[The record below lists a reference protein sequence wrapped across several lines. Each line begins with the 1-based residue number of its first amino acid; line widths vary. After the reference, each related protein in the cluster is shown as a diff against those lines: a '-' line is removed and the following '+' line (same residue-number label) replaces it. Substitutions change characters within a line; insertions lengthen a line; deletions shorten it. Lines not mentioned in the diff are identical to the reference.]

1 MTDLDTL
8 NRLTEAYDSQV
19 NAIRRQITAFG
30 QAYWD
35 SLPHYRAS
43 AVEDMI
49 EAITPRVTAGQLRI
63 ADLTRAYLAQC
74 ARELGWKVTLPPID
88 QDEIIDARGVDPRTV
103 YRRPAVDVYTAL
115 AAGKPLPQAAGEGR
129 LRLTQLI
136 GGDMQLAK
144 VHASR
149 QSMRSYP
156 EEGQYYRRVLT
167 GRENCALCVVASTQR
182 YHRGDLMPIHPGCD
196 CGVQPLPP
204 GLAVNQVIDGD
215 LLEQVHQIAADR
227 LGVSDRDG
235 RTPDYR
241 KLLTVSEHGEYGPT
255 LSWAQTKA
263 KPTPNAKAGESEPPK
278 PPKTPKK
285 ATAQPP
291 DDSDRLKRLMS
302 VPAEKWHKTLQ
313 YEGGDVTGI
322 PGEFLHPERGT
333 GRVFIPAVSVREAPS
348 EHEVLTALR
357 LAETG
362 TNVFFRIDSNDTGA
376 KNPDAEMDEQIWEFK
391 APRGATANTI
401 SDQFK
406 RAGKQAQRL
415 VLDLRRSG
423 MDDAQ
428 GLAQAGRRFA
438 GKSKIV
444 DLIVITKDAR
454 IHRFSKL

>member
-1 MTDLDTL
+1 MPDLDSL
-8 NRLTEAYDSQV
+8 NRLTEAYGSQV
-19 NAIRRQITAFG
+19 HAIRQQITAFG

-49 EAITPRVTAGQLRI
+49 KAITPRVTAGQLRI

-74 ARELGWKVTLPPID
+74 ARELGWKVVLPPID
-88 QDEIIDARGVDPRTV
+88 QDEIRGARGVDPRVV

-115 AAGKPLPQAAGEGR
+115 AAGKPLPQAAAEGR

-149 QSMRSYP
+149 QSMRGYP
-156 EEGQYYRRVLT
+156 EEGQFYRRVLT

-182 YHRGDLMPIHPGCD
+182 YFRGDLLPIHPGCD
-196 CGVQPLPP
+196 CDVQPLPP
-204 GLAVNQVIDGD
+204 GLTVNQVIDED
-215 LLEQVHQIAADR
+215 LLEQVHQITADR
-227 LGVSDRDG
+227 LGVSDRGG

-255 LSWAQTKA
+255 LSWAQPKA
-263 KPTPNAKAGESEPPK
+263 KPKTKAGEAEPPK
-278 PPKTPKK
+278 PPKPPKK
-285 ATAQPP
+285 TTAQPP

-322 PGEFLHPERGT
+322 PGEFLYPGHGD
-333 GRVFIPAVSVREAPS
+333 GRVFIPAASVRDAPS

-357 LAETG
+357 LAEEG
-362 TNVFFRIDSNDTGA
+362 VDVLFRIDSREEGV
-376 KNPDAEMDEQIWEFK
+376 KNPDVEMNQQVWEFK
-391 APRGATANTI
+391 APTGQGKNTVD
-401 SDQFK
+401 SQMK
-406 RAGKQAQRL
+406 RAGKQAERL
-415 VLDLRRSG
+415 VLDLRRSELDDKESIGDVRQG
-423 MDDAQ
+423 MQ
-428 GLAQAGRRFA
+428 GRHLTQ
-438 GKSKIV
+438 V
-444 DLIVITKDAR
+444 IVIDHAGN
-454 IHRFSKL
+454 IVHIP

>member
-1 MTDLDTL
+1 MPDLDSL

-19 NAIRRQITAFG
+19 HAIRQQITAFG

-43 AVEDMI
+43 AGEDMI
-49 EAITPRVTAGQLRI
+49 HAITPRVTAGQLRI

-74 ARELGWKVTLPPID
+74 ARELGWKVVLPSID
-88 QDEIIDARGVDPRTV
+88 QDEIRGARGIDPRVV

-115 AAGKPLPQAAGEGR
+115 AAGKPLPQAAAEGR

-149 QSMRSYP
+149 QSMRGYP
-156 EEGQYYRRVLT
+156 AEGQFYRRVLT

-182 YHRGDLMPIHPGCD
+182 YYRGDLLPIHPGCD

-204 GLAVNQVIDGD
+204 GLAVNQVIDED
-215 LLEQVHQIAADR
+215 LLEQVHQITADR
-227 LGVSDRDG
+227 LGVSDRAG

-255 LSWAQTKA
+255 LSWAQPKA
-263 KPTPNAKAGESEPPK
+263 KPKTKAGESEPPK
-278 PPKTPKK
+278 PPKPPKK
-285 ATAQPP
+285 TTAQPP

-322 PGEFLHPERGT
+322 PGEFRYPGHGD
-333 GRVFIPAVSVREAPS
+333 GRVFIPAVSVRDAPS

-357 LAETG
+357 LAEEG
-362 TNVFFRIDSNDTGA
+362 MDVLFRIDSREEGV
-376 KNPDAEMDEQIWEFK
+376 KNPDVEMNQQVWEFK
-391 APRGATANTI
+391 APTGQGKNTVD
-401 SDQFK
+401 SQMK
-406 RAGKQAQRL
+406 RAGKQTERL
-415 VLDLRRSG
+415 VLDLRRCELDDKKSIRDVRQG
-423 MDDAQ
+423 MQ
-428 GLAQAGRRFA
+428 GRHLTQ
-438 GKSKIV
+438 V
-444 DLIVITKDAR
+444 IVIDHAGN
-454 IHRFSKL
+454 IVHIP

>member
-1 MTDLDTL
+1 MPDLDSL

-19 NAIRRQITAFG
+19 HAIRQQITAFG

-74 ARELGWKVTLPPID
+74 ARELGWKVVLPPID
-88 QDEIIDARGVDPRTV
+88 QDEIRGARGVDPRVV

-115 AAGKPLPQAAGEGR
+115 AAGKPLPQAAAEGR

-149 QSMRSYP
+149 QSMRGYP
-156 EEGQYYRRVLT
+156 EEGQFYRRVLT

-182 YHRGDLMPIHPGCD
+182 YYRGDLLPIHPGCD
-196 CGVQPLPP
+196 CDVQPLPP
-204 GLAVNQVIDGD
+204 GLAVNQVIDED
-215 LLEQVHQIAADR
+215 LLEQVHQITADR
-227 LGVSDRDG
+227 LGVSDRGG
-235 RTPDYR
+235 RNPDYR

-255 LSWAQTKA
+255 LSWAQPKARA
-263 KPTPNAKAGESEPPK
+263 KPKAKAGEAEPPK
-278 PPKTPKK
+278 PPKPPKK
-285 ATAQPP
+285 STAQPP
-291 DDSDRLKRLMS
+291 DDSDRLKRLLS

-322 PGEFLHPERGT
+322 PGEFRYPERGS

-357 LAETG
+357 LAEEG
-362 TNVFFRIDSNDTGA
+362 ADVLFRIDSREEGV
-376 KNPDAEMDEQIWEFK
+376 KNPDVEMNQQVWEFK
-391 APRGATANTI
+391 APTGEGKNTVD
-401 SDQFK
+401 SQMK
-406 RAGKQAQRL
+406 RAGKQAERL
-415 VLDLRRSG
+415 VLDLRRSKLDDKESIWDVRQG
-423 MDDAQ
+423 MQ
-428 GLAQAGRRFA
+428 GRHLTQ
-438 GKSKIV
+438 V
-444 DLIVITKDAR
+444 IVIDHAGN
-454 IHRFSKL
+454 IVYIP

>member
-1 MTDLDTL
+1 MPDLDSL

-19 NAIRRQITAFG
+19 HAIRQQITAFG

-49 EAITPRVTAGQLRI
+49 KAITPRVTAGQLRI

-74 ARELGWKVTLPPID
+74 ARELGWKVVLPPID
-88 QDEIIDARGVDPRTV
+88 QDEIRGARGVDPRVV

-115 AAGKPLPQAAGEGR
+115 AAGKPLPQAAAEGR

-149 QSMRSYP
+149 QSMRGYP
-156 EEGQYYRRVLT
+156 EEGQFYRRVLT

-182 YHRGDLMPIHPGCD
+182 YFRGDLLPIHPGCD
-196 CGVQPLPP
+196 CDVQPLPP
-204 GLAVNQVIDGD
+204 GLTVNQVIDED
-215 LLEQVHQIAADR
+215 LLEQVHQITADR
-227 LGVSDRDG
+227 LGVSDRGG

-255 LSWAQTKA
+255 LSWAQPKA
-263 KPTPNAKAGESEPPK
+263 KPKTKAGEAEPPK
-278 PPKTPKK
+278 PPKPPKK
-285 ATAQPP
+285 TTAQPP

-322 PGEFLHPERGT
+322 PGEFLYPGHGD
-333 GRVFIPAVSVREAPS
+333 GRVFIPAASVRDAPS

-357 LAETG
+357 LAEEG
-362 TNVFFRIDSNDTGA
+362 VDVLFRIDSREEGV
-376 KNPDAEMDEQIWEFK
+376 KNPDVEMNQQVWEFK
-391 APRGATANTI
+391 APTGEGKNTVD
-401 SDQFK
+401 SQMK
-406 RAGKQAQRL
+406 RAGKQTERL
-415 VLDLRRSG
+415 VLDLRRCELDDKKSIRDVRQG
-423 MDDAQ
+423 MQ
-428 GLAQAGRRFA
+428 GRHLTQ
-438 GKSKIV
+438 V
-444 DLIVITKDAR
+444 IVIDHAGN
-454 IHRFSKL
+454 IVHIP

>member
-1 MTDLDTL
+1 MPDLDSL

-19 NAIRRQITAFG
+19 HAIRQQITAFG

-49 EAITPRVTAGQLRI
+49 QAITPRVTAGQLRI

-74 ARELGWKVTLPPID
+74 ARELGWKVVLPSID
-88 QDEIIDARGVDPRTV
+88 QDEIRGARGVDPRVV

-115 AAGKPLPQAAGEGR
+115 AAGKPLPQAAAEGR

-149 QSMRSYP
+149 QSMRGYP
-156 EEGQYYRRVLT
+156 AEGQFYRRVLT

-182 YHRGDLMPIHPGCD
+182 YYRGDLLPIHPGCD

-204 GLAVNQVIDGD
+204 GLAVNQVIDED
-215 LLEQVHQIAADR
+215 LLEQVHQITADR
-227 LGVSDRDG
+227 LGVSDRGG
-235 RTPDYR
+235 RNPDYR

-255 LSWAQTKA
+255 LSWAQPKA
-263 KPTPNAKAGESEPPK
+263 KPKTKAGGAEPPK
-278 PPKTPKK
+278 PPKPPKK
-285 ATAQPP
+285 TTAQPP
-291 DDSDRLKRLMS
+291 DDSDRLKRLLS

-322 PGEFLHPERGT
+322 PGEFLYPGHGD
-333 GRVFIPAVSVREAPS
+333 GRVFIPAASVRDAPS

-357 LAETG
+357 LAEEG
-362 TNVFFRIDSNDTGA
+362 VDVLFRIDSREEGV
-376 KNPDAEMDEQIWEFK
+376 KNPDVEMNQQVWEFK
-391 APRGATANTI
+391 APTGQGKNTVD
-401 SDQFK
+401 SQMK
-406 RAGKQAQRL
+406 RAGKQAERL
-415 VLDLRRSG
+415 VLDLRRSELDDKESIGDVRQG
-423 MDDAQ
+423 MQ
-428 GLAQAGRRFA
+428 GRHLTQVIVVDHAGNI
-438 GKSKIV
+438 GHIP
-444 DLIVITKDAR
+444 
-454 IHRFSKL
+454 

>member
-1 MTDLDTL
+1 MSDLDSL

-19 NAIRRQITAFG
+19 HAIRQQITAFG

-74 ARELGWKVTLPPID
+74 ARELGWKVVLPPID
-88 QDEIIDARGVDPRTV
+88 QDEIRGARGVDPRVV

-115 AAGKPLPQAAGEGR
+115 AAGKPLPQAAAEGR

-149 QSMRSYP
+149 QSMRGYP
-156 EEGQYYRRVLT
+156 EEGQFYRRVLT

-182 YHRGDLMPIHPGCD
+182 YYRGDLLPIHPGCD
-196 CGVQPLPP
+196 CDVQPLPP
-204 GLAVNQVIDGD
+204 GLAVNQVIDEG
-215 LLEQVHQIAADR
+215 LLEQVHQITVDR
-227 LGVSDRDG
+227 LGVSDRGG

-255 LSWAQTKA
+255 LSWAQPKA
-263 KPTPNAKAGESEPPK
+263 KPKPQTKAGGSEPPK
-278 PPKTPKK
+278 PPKPPKK
-285 ATAQPP
+285 TTAQPP

-302 VPAEKWHKTLQ
+302 VPAEKWHQTLQ

-322 PGEFLHPERGT
+322 PGEFLYPERGT
-333 GRVFIPAVSVREAPS
+333 GRVFIPAVSARKAPS

-357 LAETG
+357 LAESG
-362 TNVFFRIDSNDTGA
+362 TDVLFRVDSHDVGA
-376 KNPDAEMDEQIWEFK
+376 KNPDAEINQQIWEFK
-391 APRGATANTI
+391 APTGATDNTI

-423 MDDAQ
+423 MDDEL
-428 GLAQAGRRFA
+428 GLAQAGRRFT
-438 GKSKIV
+438 GKSKIT

-454 IHRFSKL
+454 IHRFSN

>member
-1 MTDLDTL
+1 MADLDTL
-8 NRLTEAYDSQV
+8 NRLAEAYDSQV
-19 NAIRRQITAFG
+19 HAIRQQITAFG

-49 EAITPRVTAGQLRI
+49 EAVTPRVAAGQLRI

-74 ARELGWKVTLPPID
+74 ARELGWNVVLPPID
-88 QDEIIDARGVDPRTV
+88 QAEIIGARGVDPRVV

-115 AAGKPLPQAAGEGR
+115 AAGKPLPQAAAEGR

-144 VHASR
+144 THASR
-149 QSMRSYP
+149 QSMRGYP
-156 EEGQYYRRVLT
+156 EEGQFYRRVLT

-182 YHRGDLMPIHPGCD
+182 YYRGDLLPIHPGCD

-204 GLAVNQVIDGD
+204 GLAVNQVIDED
-215 LLEQVHQIAADR
+215 LLEQVHQVAADR
-227 LGVSDRDG
+227 LGVSDRGG

-241 KLLTVSEHGEYGPT
+241 KLLTVREHGEYGPT
-255 LSWAQTKA
+255 LSWAQPKA
-263 KPTPNAKAGESEPPK
+263 KPKPKTGESEPPK
-278 PPKTPKK
+278 PPKPPKK
-285 ATAQPP
+285 TTAQPP

-322 PGEFLHPERGT
+322 PGEFLYPGHGD

-362 TNVFFRIDSNDTGA
+362 LDVLFRIDSRDEGA
-376 KNPDAEMDEQIWEFK
+376 KNPDAEMNQQVWEFK
-391 APRGATANTI
+391 APTGQGKNTI
-401 SDQFK
+401 DSQMR
-406 RAGKQAQRL
+406 RAGKQAERL
-415 VLDLRRSG
+415 VLDLRRSKL
-423 MDDAQ
+423 DDRESIGEIRQSMQ
-428 GLAQAGRRFA
+428 GRHLTQ
-438 GKSKIV
+438 V
-444 DLIVITKDAR
+444 IVIDHAGNIVR
-454 IHRFSKL
+454 IP

>member
-1 MTDLDTL
+1 MPDLDSL
-8 NRLTEAYDSQV
+8 NRLAEAYDSQV
-19 NAIRRQITAFG
+19 HAIRQQITAFG

-43 AVEDMI
+43 AVEGMI

-74 ARELGWKVTLPPID
+74 ARELGWKVVLPPID
-88 QDEIIDARGVDPRTV
+88 QDEIRGARGVDPRIV

-115 AAGKPLPQAAGEGR
+115 AAGKPLPQAAAEGR

-149 QSMRSYP
+149 QSMRGYP
-156 EEGQYYRRVLT
+156 AEGQFYRRVLT

-182 YHRGDLMPIHPGCD
+182 YYRDDLMPIHPGCD

-204 GLAVNQVIDGD
+204 GLAVNQVIDED
-215 LLEQVHQIAADR
+215 LLEQVHQITADR
-227 LGVSDRDG
+227 LGVSDRGG
-235 RTPDYR
+235 RNPDYR

-255 LSWAQTKA
+255 LSWAQPKA
-263 KPTPNAKAGESEPPK
+263 KPKPKAGESEPPK
-278 PPKTPKK
+278 PPKPPKK
-285 ATAQPP
+285 TTAQPP

-322 PGEFLHPERGT
+322 PGEFLYPGHGD
-333 GRVFIPAVSVREAPS
+333 GRVFIPAASVREAPS

-357 LAETG
+357 LAEEG
-362 TNVFFRIDSNDTGA
+362 VDVLFRIDSREKGV
-376 KNPDAEMDEQIWEFK
+376 KNPDVEMNQQVWELK
-391 APRGATANTI
+391 APTGQGKNTVD
-401 SDQFK
+401 SQMK
-406 RAGKQAQRL
+406 RAGKQTERL
-415 VLDLRRSG
+415 VLDLRRSELDDKKSIWDVRQG
-423 MDDAQ
+423 MQ
-428 GLAQAGRRFA
+428 GRHLTQ
-438 GKSKIV
+438 V
-444 DLIVITKDAR
+444 IVIDHAGN
-454 IHRFSKL
+454 IVHIP

>member
-1 MTDLDTL
+1 MPDLDSL

-19 NAIRRQITAFG
+19 HAIRQQITAFG

-74 ARELGWKVTLPPID
+74 ARELGWKVVLPPID
-88 QDEIIDARGVDPRTV
+88 QDEIRGARGVDPRVV

-115 AAGKPLPQAAGEGR
+115 AAGKPLPQAAAEGR

-149 QSMRSYP
+149 QSMRGYP
-156 EEGQYYRRVLT
+156 EEGQFYRRVLT

-182 YHRGDLMPIHPGCD
+182 YYRGDLLPIHPGCD

-204 GLAVNQVIDGD
+204 GLAVNQVIDED
-215 LLEQVHQIAADR
+215 LLEQVHQITADR
-227 LGVSDRDG
+227 LGVSDRGG

-255 LSWAQTKA
+255 LSWAQPKA
-263 KPTPNAKAGESEPPK
+263 KPKPKTGEAEPPK
-278 PPKTPKK
+278 PPKPPKK
-285 ATAQPP
+285 TTAQPP

-322 PGEFLHPERGT
+322 PGEFLYPGHGD
-333 GRVFIPAVSVREAPS
+333 GRVFIPAASVRDAPS

-357 LAETG
+357 LAEEG
-362 TNVFFRIDSNDTGA
+362 VDVLFRIDSREKGV
-376 KNPDAEMDEQIWEFK
+376 KNPDVEMNQQVWEFK
-391 APRGATANTI
+391 APTGQGKNTVD
-401 SDQFK
+401 SQMK
-406 RAGKQAQRL
+406 RAGKQTERL
-415 VLDLRRSG
+415 VLDLRRSELDDKKSIGDVRQG
-423 MDDAQ
+423 MQ
-428 GLAQAGRRFA
+428 GRHLTQ
-438 GKSKIV
+438 V
-444 DLIVITKDAR
+444 IVIDHAGN
-454 IHRFSKL
+454 IVHIP

>member
-1 MTDLDTL
+1 MADLDSL
-8 NRLTEAYDSQV
+8 NRLTEAYDGQV
-19 NAIRRQITAFG
+19 HAIRQQITAFG

-74 ARELGWKVTLPPID
+74 ARELGWNVVLPPID
-88 QDEIIDARGVDPRTV
+88 QDEIIGTRGVDPRIV

-115 AAGKPLPQAAGEGR
+115 AAGKPLPQAAAEGR

-144 VHASR
+144 THASR
-149 QSMRSYP
+149 QSMRGYP
-156 EEGQYYRRVLT
+156 EEGQFYRRVLT

-182 YHRGDLMPIHPGCD
+182 YYRGDLLPIHPGCD

-204 GLAVNQVIDGD
+204 GLAVNQVIDED
-215 LLEQVHQIAADR
+215 LLEQVHQITADR
-227 LGVSDRDG
+227 LGVSDRGG

-241 KLLTVSEHGEYGPT
+241 KLLTVREHGEYGPT
-255 LSWAQTKA
+255 LSWAQPKA
-263 KPTPNAKAGESEPPK
+263 KPKPKTGESEPPK
-278 PPKTPKK
+278 PPKPPKK
-285 ATAQPP
+285 TTAQPP

-302 VPAEKWHKTLQ
+302 VPADKWHKTLQ

-322 PGEFLHPERGT
+322 PGEFLYPGHGD

-362 TNVFFRIDSNDTGA
+362 LDVLFRIDSRDEGA
-376 KNPDAEMDEQIWEFK
+376 KNPDAEMNQQVWEFK
-391 APRGATANTI
+391 APTGQGKNTI
-401 SDQFK
+401 DSQMR
-406 RAGKQAQRL
+406 RAGKQAERL
-415 VLDLRRSG
+415 VLDLRRSKL
-423 MDDAQ
+423 DDRESIGEIRQSMQ
-428 GLAQAGRRFA
+428 GRHLTQ
-438 GKSKIV
+438 V
-444 DLIVITKDAR
+444 IVIDHAGNIVR
-454 IHRFSKL
+454 IP

>member
-1 MTDLDTL
+1 MPDLDSL

-19 NAIRRQITAFG
+19 HAIRQQITAFG

-49 EAITPRVTAGQLRI
+49 QAITPRVTAGQLRI

-74 ARELGWKVTLPPID
+74 ARELGWKVVLPSID
-88 QDEIIDARGVDPRTV
+88 QDEIRGARGIDPRVV

-115 AAGKPLPQAAGEGR
+115 AAGKPLPQAAAEGR

-149 QSMRSYP
+149 QSMRGYP
-156 EEGQYYRRVLT
+156 AEGQFYRRVLT

-182 YHRGDLMPIHPGCD
+182 YYRDDLMPIHPGCD

-204 GLAVNQVIDGD
+204 GLAVNQVIDED
-215 LLEQVHQIAADR
+215 LLEQVHQITADR
-227 LGVSDRDG
+227 LGVSDRGG

-255 LSWAQTKA
+255 LSWAQPKA
-263 KPTPNAKAGESEPPK
+263 KPKPKAGESEPPK
-278 PPKTPKK
+278 PPKPPKK
-285 ATAQPP
+285 TTAQPP
-291 DDSDRLKRLMS
+291 DDSDRLKRLLS

-322 PGEFLHPERGT
+322 PGEFRYPGHGD
-333 GRVFIPAVSVREAPS
+333 GRVFIPAASVRDAPS

-357 LAETG
+357 LAEEG
-362 TNVFFRIDSNDTGA
+362 VDVRFRIDSREKGV
-376 KNPDAEMDEQIWEFK
+376 KNPDVEMNQQVWEFK
-391 APRGATANTI
+391 APTGEGKNTVD
-401 SDQFK
+401 SQMK
-406 RAGKQAQRL
+406 RAGKQAERL
-415 VLDLRRSG
+415 VLDLRRSELDDKKSIGDVRQG
-423 MDDAQ
+423 MQ
-428 GLAQAGRRFA
+428 GRHLTQ
-438 GKSKIV
+438 V
-444 DLIVITKDAR
+444 IVIDHAGN
-454 IHRFSKL
+454 IVHIP

>member
-1 MTDLDTL
+1 MTDLDSL

-19 NAIRRQITAFG
+19 HAIRQQITAFG
-30 QAYWD
+30 RAYWD

-74 ARELGWKVTLPPID
+74 ARELGWKVVLPPIE
-88 QDEIIDARGVDPRTV
+88 QDEIRGARGVDPRVV

-115 AAGKPLPQAAGEGR
+115 AAGKPLPQAAAEGR

-149 QSMRSYP
+149 QSMRGYP
-156 EEGQYYRRVLT
+156 EEGQFYRRVLT

-182 YHRGDLMPIHPGCD
+182 YYRDDLMPIHPGCD

-204 GLAVNQVIDGD
+204 GLAVNQVIDEG
-215 LLEQVHQIAADR
+215 LLEQVHQITADR
-227 LGVSDRDG
+227 LGVSDRGG

-255 LSWAQTKA
+255 LSWAQSKAKQKPQTKA
-263 KPTPNAKAGESEPPK
+263 GGAEPPK
-278 PPKTPKK
+278 PPKPPKK
-285 ATAQPP
+285 TTAQPP
-291 DDSDRLKRLMS
+291 DDSDRLKRLLS

-313 YEGGDVTGI
+313 YEDGDVTGI
-322 PGEFLHPERGT
+322 PGEFLYPEHGD
-333 GRVFIPAVSVREAPS
+333 GRVFIPSITARKPPS

-357 LAETG
+357 LAESG
-362 TNVFFRIDSNDTGA
+362 MDVFFRVDSHDVGA
-376 KNPDAEMDEQIWEFK
+376 KNPDAEMNQQIWEFK
-391 APRGATANTI
+391 APTGQGQNTVD
-401 SDQFK
+401 SQMK
-406 RAGKQAQRL
+406 RAGKQAERL
-415 VLDLRRSG
+415 VLDLRRSKLDDKESIGDVRQG
-423 MDDAQ
+423 MQ
-428 GLAQAGRRFA
+428 GRHLTQ
-438 GKSKIV
+438 V
-444 DLIVITKDAR
+444 IVIDHAGNFVR
-454 IHRFSKL
+454 IP

>member
-1 MTDLDTL
+1 MADLDSL

-19 NAIRRQITAFG
+19 HAIRQQITAFG

-74 ARELGWKVTLPPID
+74 ARELGWNVVLPPID
-88 QDEIIDARGVDPRTV
+88 QDEIRGARGVDPRVV

-149 QSMRSYP
+149 QSMRGYP
-156 EEGQYYRRVLT
+156 EEGQFYRRVLT

-182 YHRGDLMPIHPGCD
+182 YHRGDLLPIHPGCD

-204 GLAVNQVIDGD
+204 GLAVNQVIDED
-215 LLEQVHQIAADR
+215 LLEQVHQVAADR
-227 LGVSDRDG
+227 LGVSDRGG

-241 KLLTVSEHGEYGPT
+241 KLLTVREHGEYGPT
-255 LSWAQTKA
+255 LSWAQPKA
-263 KPTPNAKAGESEPPK
+263 KPKPKTGESEPPK
-278 PPKTPKK
+278 PPKPPKK
-285 ATAQPP
+285 TTAQPP

-322 PGEFLHPERGT
+322 PGEFLYPGHGD

-362 TNVFFRIDSNDTGA
+362 LDVLFRIDSRDEGA
-376 KNPDAEMDEQIWEFK
+376 KNPDAEMNQQVWEFK
-391 APRGATANTI
+391 APTGQGKNTI
-401 SDQFK
+401 DSQMR
-406 RAGKQAQRL
+406 RAGKQAERL
-415 VLDLRRSG
+415 VLDLRRSKL
-423 MDDAQ
+423 DDRESIGEIRQSMQ
-428 GLAQAGRRFA
+428 GRHLTQ
-438 GKSKIV
+438 V
-444 DLIVITKDAR
+444 IVIDHAGNIVR
-454 IHRFSKL
+454 IP

>member
-1 MTDLDTL
+1 MPDLDSL

-19 NAIRRQITAFG
+19 HAIRQQITSFG

-49 EAITPRVTAGQLRI
+49 QAITPRVAAGQLRI

-74 ARELGWKVTLPPID
+74 ARELGWKVVLPPID
-88 QDEIIDARGVDPRTV
+88 QDEIRGARGVDPRGV

-115 AAGKPLPQAAGEGR
+115 AAGKPLPQAAAEGR

-149 QSMRSYP
+149 QSMRGYP
-156 EEGQYYRRVLT
+156 EEGQFYRRVLT

-182 YHRGDLMPIHPGCD
+182 YYRGDLLPIHPGCD

-204 GLAVNQVIDGD
+204 GLAVNQVIDED
-215 LLEQVHQIAADR
+215 LLEQVHQITADR
-227 LGVSDRDG
+227 LGVSDRGG

-255 LSWAQTKA
+255 LSWAQPKA
-263 KPTPNAKAGESEPPK
+263 KPKPKAGGAEPPK
-278 PPKTPKK
+278 PPKPPKK
-285 ATAQPP
+285 TTAQPP
-291 DDSDRLKRLMS
+291 DDSDRFKRLMS

-322 PGEFLHPERGT
+322 PGEFLYPGHGD
-333 GRVFIPAVSVREAPS
+333 GRVFIPAISVREAPS

-357 LAETG
+357 LAEEG
-362 TNVFFRIDSNDTGA
+362 MDVLFRIDSREEGV
-376 KNPDAEMDEQIWEFK
+376 KNPDVEMNQQVWEFK
-391 APRGATANTI
+391 APTGQGKNTVD
-401 SDQFK
+401 SQMK
-406 RAGKQAQRL
+406 RAGKQTERL
-415 VLDLRRSG
+415 VLDLRRCELDDKKSIRDVRQG
-423 MDDAQ
+423 MQ
-428 GLAQAGRRFA
+428 GRHLTQ
-438 GKSKIV
+438 V
-444 DLIVITKDAR
+444 IVIDHAGN
-454 IHRFSKL
+454 IVHIP

>member
-1 MTDLDTL
+1 MPDLDSL

-19 NAIRRQITAFG
+19 HKIRQQITAFG

-49 EAITPRVTAGQLRI
+49 EAITPRVAAGQLRI

-74 ARELGWKVTLPPID
+74 ARELGWNVVLPPID
-88 QDEIIDARGVDPRTV
+88 EDEIRSARGVDPRVV
-103 YRRPAVDVYTAL
+103 YRRPAVDVYAAL
-115 AAGKPLPQAAGEGR
+115 AAGKPLPQAAAEGR

-149 QSMRSYP
+149 QSMRGYP
-156 EEGQYYRRVLT
+156 EEGKFYRRVLT

-182 YHRGDLMPIHPGCD
+182 YYRGDLLPIHPGCD

-204 GLAVNQVIDGD
+204 GLAVNQVIDED
-215 LLEQVHQIAADR
+215 LLEQVHQITADR
-227 LGVSDRDG
+227 LGVSDRGG

-255 LSWAQTKA
+255 LSWAQPKA
-263 KPTPNAKAGESEPPK
+263 KPKTKAGESEPPK
-278 PPKTPKK
+278 PPKPPKK
-285 ATAQPP
+285 TTAQPP

-322 PGEFLHPERGT
+322 PGEFLYPGHGD
-333 GRVFIPAVSVREAPS
+333 GRVFIPAVSVRDAPS

-357 LAETG
+357 LAEEG
-362 TNVFFRIDSNDTGA
+362 VDVLFRIDSREEGV
-376 KNPDAEMDEQIWEFK
+376 KNPDVEMNQQVWEFK
-391 APRGATANTI
+391 APTGEGKNTVD
-401 SDQFK
+401 SQMK
-406 RAGKQAQRL
+406 RAGKQAERL
-415 VLDLRRSG
+415 VLDLRRSELDDKKSIWDVRQG
-423 MDDAQ
+423 MQ
-428 GLAQAGRRFA
+428 GRHLTQVIVVDHAGN
-438 GKSKIV
+438 IV
-444 DLIVITKDAR
+444 HIP
-454 IHRFSKL
+454 

>member
-1 MTDLDTL
+1 MPDLDSL
-8 NRLTEAYDSQV
+8 NSLTEAYDSQV
-19 NAIRRQITAFG
+19 HAIRQQITAFG

-35 SLPHYRAS
+35 SLPHYRTS

-49 EAITPRVTAGQLRI
+49 QAITPRVTAGQLRI

-74 ARELGWKVTLPPID
+74 ARELGWKVVLPAID
-88 QDEIIDARGVDPRTV
+88 QDEIRGARGVDPRIV

-115 AAGKPLPQAAGEGR
+115 AAGKPLPQAAAEGR

-149 QSMRSYP
+149 QSMRGYP
-156 EEGQYYRRVLT
+156 EEGQFYRRVLT

-182 YHRGDLMPIHPGCD
+182 YYRGDLLPIHPGCD

-204 GLAVNQVIDGD
+204 GLAVNQVIDED
-215 LLEQVHQIAADR
+215 LLEQVHQITADR
-227 LGVSDRDG
+227 LGVSDRGG

-255 LSWAQTKA
+255 LSWAQPKA
-263 KPTPNAKAGESEPPK
+263 KPKTKAGESEPPK
-278 PPKTPKK
+278 PPKPPKK
-285 ATAQPP
+285 TTAQPP
-291 DDSDRLKRLMS
+291 DDSDRLRRLMS

-322 PGEFLHPERGT
+322 PGEFLYPGHGD

-357 LAETG
+357 LAEEG
-362 TNVFFRIDSNDTGA
+362 TDVLFRIDSREKGV
-376 KNPDAEMDEQIWEFK
+376 KNPDVEMNQQVWEFK
-391 APRGATANTI
+391 APTGQGKNTVD
-401 SDQFK
+401 SQMK
-406 RAGKQAQRL
+406 RAGKQTERL
-415 VLDLRRSG
+415 VLDLRRSELDDKKSIRDVRQG
-423 MDDAQ
+423 MQ
-428 GLAQAGRRFA
+428 GRHLTQ
-438 GKSKIV
+438 V
-444 DLIVITKDAR
+444 IVIDHAGN
-454 IHRFSKL
+454 IVYIP

>member
-1 MTDLDTL
+1 MSDLDSL
-8 NRLTEAYDSQV
+8 NRLTEAYDGQV
-19 NAIRRQITAFG
+19 HAIRQQITALG

-43 AVEDMI
+43 AVKDMI

-74 ARELGWKVTLPPID
+74 ARELGWKVALPPID
-88 QDEIIDARGVDPRTV
+88 QDEIRGARGVDPRVV

-144 VHASR
+144 MHASR
-149 QSMRSYP
+149 QSMRGYP
-156 EEGQYYRRVLT
+156 EEGQFYRRVLT

-196 CGVQPLPP
+196 CGIQPLPP
-204 GLAVNQVIDGD
+204 GLAVNQVIDED
-215 LLEQVHQIAADR
+215 LLEQVHQITADR
-227 LGVSDRDG
+227 LGVSDRGG

-255 LSWAQTKA
+255 LSWAQPKA
-263 KPTPNAKAGESEPPK
+263 KPKTKAGEAEPPK
-278 PPKTPKK
+278 PPKPPKK
-285 ATAQPP
+285 TTAQPP

-302 VPAEKWHKTLQ
+302 VPADKWHKTLQ

-322 PGEFLHPERGT
+322 PGEFLYPGHGD

-362 TNVFFRIDSNDTGA
+362 MDVLFRIDSHDTSA
-376 KNPDAEMDEQIWEFK
+376 KNPDAEMNQQVWEFK
-391 APRGATANTI
+391 APTGQGKNTVD
-401 SDQFK
+401 SQMK
-406 RAGKQAQRL
+406 RAGKQAERL
-415 VLDLRRSG
+415 VLDLRRSKL
-423 MDDAQ
+423 DDEESIREIRRSMQ
-428 GLAQAGRRFA
+428 GRHLTQ
-438 GKSKIV
+438 V
-444 DLIVITKDAR
+444 IVIDHAGNIVR
-454 IHRFSKL
+454 IP

>member
-1 MTDLDTL
+1 MPDLDSL

-19 NAIRRQITAFG
+19 HAIRQQITAFG

-49 EAITPRVTAGQLRI
+49 QAITPRVTAGQLRI

-74 ARELGWKVTLPPID
+74 ARELGWKVVLPSID
-88 QDEIIDARGVDPRTV
+88 QDEIRGARGVDPRVV

-115 AAGKPLPQAAGEGR
+115 AAGKPLPQAAAEGR

-149 QSMRSYP
+149 QSMRGYP
-156 EEGQYYRRVLT
+156 AEGQFYRRVFT

-182 YHRGDLMPIHPGCD
+182 YYRGDLLPIHPGCD
-196 CGVQPLPP
+196 CDVQPLPP
-204 GLAVNQVIDGD
+204 GLAVNQVIDED
-215 LLEQVHQIAADR
+215 LLEQVHQITADR
-227 LGVSDRDG
+227 LGVSDRGG

-255 LSWAQTKA
+255 LSWAQPKA
-263 KPTPNAKAGESEPPK
+263 KPKTKAGGAEPPK
-278 PPKTPKK
+278 PPKPPKK
-285 ATAQPP
+285 TTAQPP
-291 DDSDRLKRLMS
+291 DDSDRLKRLLS

-322 PGEFLHPERGT
+322 PGEFRYPGHGD
-333 GRVFIPAVSVREAPS
+333 GRVFIPAASVRDAPS

-357 LAETG
+357 LAEEG
-362 TNVFFRIDSNDTGA
+362 VDVLFRIDSREKGV
-376 KNPDAEMDEQIWEFK
+376 KNPDVEMNQQVWEFK
-391 APRGATANTI
+391 APTGEGKNTVD
-401 SDQFK
+401 SQMK
-406 RAGKQAQRL
+406 RAGKQAERL
-415 VLDLRRSG
+415 VLDLRRSELDDKKSIGDVRQG
-423 MDDAQ
+423 MQ
-428 GLAQAGRRFA
+428 GRHLTQ
-438 GKSKIV
+438 V
-444 DLIVITKDAR
+444 IVIDHAGN
-454 IHRFSKL
+454 IVHIP

>member
-1 MTDLDTL
+1 MPDLDSL

-19 NAIRRQITAFG
+19 HAIRQQITAFG

-74 ARELGWKVTLPPID
+74 ARELGWKVVLPPID
-88 QDEIIDARGVDPRTV
+88 QDEIRGARGVDPRVV

-115 AAGKPLPQAAGEGR
+115 AAGKPLPQAAAEGR

-149 QSMRSYP
+149 QSMRGYP
-156 EEGQYYRRVLT
+156 AEGQFYRRVLT

-182 YHRGDLMPIHPGCD
+182 YYRGDLLPIHPGCD
-196 CGVQPLPP
+196 CDVQPLPP
-204 GLAVNQVIDGD
+204 GLAVNQVIDED
-215 LLEQVHQIAADR
+215 LLEQVHQITADR
-227 LGVSDRDG
+227 LGVSDRGG

-255 LSWAQTKA
+255 LSWAQPKA
-263 KPTPNAKAGESEPPK
+263 KPKTKAGGAEPPK
-278 PPKTPKK
+278 PPKPPKK
-285 ATAQPP
+285 TTAQPP
-291 DDSDRLKRLMS
+291 DDSDRLKRLLS

-313 YEGGDVTGI
+313 YEGGDVMGI
-322 PGEFLHPERGT
+322 PGEFLYPERGS
-333 GRVFIPAVSVREAPS
+333 GRVFIPAASVRDAPS

-357 LAETG
+357 LAEEG
-362 TNVFFRIDSNDTGA
+362 VDVLFRIDSREKGV
-376 KNPDAEMDEQIWEFK
+376 KNPDVEMNQQVWEFK
-391 APRGATANTI
+391 APTGEGKNTVD
-401 SDQFK
+401 SQMK
-406 RAGKQAQRL
+406 RAGKQAERL
-415 VLDLRRSG
+415 VLDLRRSELDDKKSIGDVRQG
-423 MDDAQ
+423 MQ
-428 GLAQAGRRFA
+428 GRHLTQ
-438 GKSKIV
+438 V
-444 DLIVITKDAR
+444 IVIDHAGN
-454 IHRFSKL
+454 IVHIP

>member
-1 MTDLDTL
+1 MPDLDSL
-8 NRLTEAYDSQV
+8 NRLAEAYDSQV
-19 NAIRRQITAFG
+19 HAIRQQITAFG

-74 ARELGWKVTLPPID
+74 ARELGWKVVLPPID
-88 QDEIIDARGVDPRTV
+88 QGEIRGARGVDPRVV

-115 AAGKPLPQAAGEGR
+115 AAGKSLPQAAAEGR

-149 QSMRSYP
+149 QSMKGYP
-156 EEGQYYRRVLT
+156 AEGQFYRRVLT

-182 YHRGDLMPIHPGCD
+182 YYRDDLMPIHPGCD

-204 GLAVNQVIDGD
+204 GLAVNQVIDED
-215 LLEQVHQIAADR
+215 LLEQVHQITANR
-227 LGVSDRDG
+227 LGVSDRGG
-235 RTPDYR
+235 RNPDYR

-255 LSWAQTKA
+255 LSWAQPKA
-263 KPTPNAKAGESEPPK
+263 KPAPKTKVGESEPPK
-278 PPKTPKK
+278 PPKPPKK
-285 ATAQPP
+285 TTAQPP
-291 DDSDRLKRLMS
+291 DDPDRLKRLMS

-322 PGEFLHPERGT
+322 PGEFRDPERGS
-333 GRVFIPAVSVREAPS
+333 GRVFIPAVSVRDAPS

-357 LAETG
+357 LAEEG
-362 TNVFFRIDSNDTGA
+362 VDVLFRIDSREEGV
-376 KNPDAEMDEQIWEFK
+376 KNPDVEMNQQVWEFK
-391 APRGATANTI
+391 APTGQGKNTVD
-401 SDQFK
+401 SQMK
-406 RAGKQAQRL
+406 RAGKQTERL
-415 VLDLRRSG
+415 VLDLRRCELDDKKSIRDVRQG
-423 MDDAQ
+423 MQ
-428 GLAQAGRRFA
+428 GRHLTQ
-438 GKSKIV
+438 V
-444 DLIVITKDAR
+444 IVIDHAGN
-454 IHRFSKL
+454 IVYIP

>member
-1 MTDLDTL
+1 MPDLDSL
-8 NRLTEAYDSQV
+8 NSLTEAYDSQV
-19 NAIRRQITAFG
+19 HAIRQQITAFG

-49 EAITPRVTAGQLRI
+49 EAITPRVAAGQLRI

-74 ARELGWKVTLPPID
+74 ARELGWKVVLPPID
-88 QDEIIDARGVDPRTV
+88 QDEIRGARGVDPRVV

-115 AAGKPLPQAAGEGR
+115 AAGKPLPQAAAEGR

-149 QSMRSYP
+149 QSMRGYP
-156 EEGQYYRRVLT
+156 EEGQFYRRVLT

-182 YHRGDLMPIHPGCD
+182 YYRGDLLPIHPGCD
-196 CGVQPLPP
+196 CDVQPLPP
-204 GLAVNQVIDGD
+204 GLAVNQVIDED
-215 LLEQVHQIAADR
+215 LLEQVHQITADR
-227 LGVSDRDG
+227 LGVSDRGG

-255 LSWAQTKA
+255 LSWAQPKA
-263 KPTPNAKAGESEPPK
+263 KPKTKAGEAEPPK
-278 PPKTPKK
+278 PPKPPKK
-285 ATAQPP
+285 TTAQPP

-322 PGEFLHPERGT
+322 PGEFRYPGHGD

-362 TNVFFRIDSNDTGA
+362 IDVLFRIDSHEEGV
-376 KNPDAEMDEQIWEFK
+376 KNPDAEMNQQVWEFK
-391 APRGATANTI
+391 APTGQGKNTVD
-401 SDQFK
+401 SQMK
-406 RAGKQAQRL
+406 RAGKQTERL
-415 VLDLRRSG
+415 VLDLRRSKLDDKESIRDVRQG
-423 MDDAQ
+423 MH
-428 GLAQAGRRFA
+428 GRHLTQ
-438 GKSKIV
+438 V
-444 DLIVITKDAR
+444 IVIDHAGN
-454 IHRFSKL
+454 IVYIP

>member
-1 MTDLDTL
+1 MPDLDSL
-8 NRLTEAYDSQV
+8 NSLAEAYDSQV
-19 NAIRRQITAFG
+19 HAIRQQITAFG

-49 EAITPRVTAGQLRI
+49 QAITPRVAAGQLRI

-74 ARELGWKVTLPPID
+74 ARELGWKVVLPLID
-88 QDEIIDARGVDPRTV
+88 QDEIRGARGVDPRVV

-115 AAGKPLPQAAGEGR
+115 AAGKPLPQAAAEGR

-149 QSMRSYP
+149 QSMRGYP
-156 EEGQYYRRVLT
+156 EEGQFYRRVLT

-182 YHRGDLMPIHPGCD
+182 YYRGDLLPIHPGCD

-204 GLAVNQVIDGD
+204 GMAVNQVIDED
-215 LLEQVHQIAADR
+215 LLEQVHQITADR
-227 LGVSDRDG
+227 LGVSDRGG

-255 LSWAQTKA
+255 LSWAQPKA
-263 KPTPNAKAGESEPPK
+263 KPKPKVGESEPPK
-278 PPKTPKK
+278 PPKPPKK
-285 ATAQPP
+285 TTAQPP

-322 PGEFLHPERGT
+322 PGEFLYPGHGD
-333 GRVFIPAVSVREAPS
+333 GRVFIPAVSVRDAPS

-357 LAETG
+357 LAEEG
-362 TNVFFRIDSNDTGA
+362 VDVLFRIDSREEGV
-376 KNPDAEMDEQIWEFK
+376 KNPDVEMNQQVWEFK
-391 APRGATANTI
+391 APTGEGKNTVD
-401 SDQFK
+401 SQMK
-406 RAGKQAQRL
+406 RAGKQAERL
-415 VLDLRRSG
+415 VLDLRRSELDDKKSIGDVRQG
-423 MDDAQ
+423 MQ
-428 GLAQAGRRFA
+428 GRHLTQVIVVDHAGN
-438 GKSKIV
+438 IV
-444 DLIVITKDAR
+444 HIP
-454 IHRFSKL
+454 

>member
-1 MTDLDTL
+1 MPDPDSL

-19 NAIRRQITAFG
+19 HAIRQQITAFG

-49 EAITPRVTAGQLRI
+49 KAITPRVTAGQLRI

-74 ARELGWKVTLPPID
+74 ARELGWKVVLPPID
-88 QDEIIDARGVDPRTV
+88 QDEIRGARGVDPRVV

-115 AAGKPLPQAAGEGR
+115 AAGKPLPQAAAEGR

-149 QSMRSYP
+149 QSMRGYP
-156 EEGQYYRRVLT
+156 EEGQFYRRVLT

-182 YHRGDLMPIHPGCD
+182 YYRGDLLPIHPGCD
-196 CGVQPLPP
+196 CDVQPLPP
-204 GLAVNQVIDGD
+204 GLTVNQVIDED
-215 LLEQVHQIAADR
+215 LLEQVHQITADR
-227 LGVSDRDG
+227 LGVSDRGG

-255 LSWAQTKA
+255 LSWAQPKA
-263 KPTPNAKAGESEPPK
+263 KPKTKAGEAEPPK
-278 PPKTPKK
+278 PPKPPKK
-285 ATAQPP
+285 TTAQPP

-322 PGEFLHPERGT
+322 PGEFRYPGHGD
-333 GRVFIPAVSVREAPS
+333 GRVFIPAASVRDAPS

-357 LAETG
+357 LAEEG
-362 TNVFFRIDSNDTGA
+362 VDVLFRIDSREKGV
-376 KNPDAEMDEQIWEFK
+376 KNPDVEMNQQVWEFK
-391 APRGATANTI
+391 APTGQGKNTVD
-401 SDQFK
+401 SQMK
-406 RAGKQAQRL
+406 RAGKQAERL
-415 VLDLRRSG
+415 VLDLRRSELDDKKSIGDVRQG
-423 MDDAQ
+423 MQ
-428 GLAQAGRRFA
+428 GRHLTQ
-438 GKSKIV
+438 V
-444 DLIVITKDAR
+444 IVIDHAGN
-454 IHRFSKL
+454 IVHIP

>member
-1 MTDLDTL
+1 MADLDSL

-19 NAIRRQITAFG
+19 HAIRQQITAFG

-35 SLPHYRAS
+35 SLPHYRTS

-49 EAITPRVTAGQLRI
+49 QAITPRVTAGQLRI

-74 ARELGWKVTLPPID
+74 ARELGWKVVLPSID
-88 QDEIIDARGVDPRTV
+88 QDEIRGARGVDPRVV

-115 AAGKPLPQAAGEGR
+115 AAGKPLPQAAAEGR

-149 QSMRSYP
+149 QSMRGYP
-156 EEGQYYRRVLT
+156 EEGQFYRRVLT

-182 YHRGDLMPIHPGCD
+182 YYRGDLLPIHPGCD

-204 GLAVNQVIDGD
+204 GLAVNKVIDED
-215 LLEQVHQIAADR
+215 LLEQVHQVAADR
-227 LGVSDRDG
+227 LGVSDRGG

-241 KLLTVSEHGEYGPT
+241 KLLTVREHGEYGPT
-255 LSWAQTKA
+255 LSWAQPKA
-263 KPTPNAKAGESEPPK
+263 KPKPKTGESEPPK
-278 PPKTPKK
+278 PPKPPKK
-285 ATAQPP
+285 TTAQPP

-302 VPAEKWHKTLQ
+302 VPADKWHKTLQ

-322 PGEFLHPERGT
+322 PGEFLYPGHGD

-362 TNVFFRIDSNDTGA
+362 LDVLFRIDSRDEGA
-376 KNPDAEMDEQIWEFK
+376 KNPDAEMNQQVWEFK
-391 APRGATANTI
+391 APTGQGKNTI
-401 SDQFK
+401 DSQMR
-406 RAGKQAQRL
+406 RAGKQAERL
-415 VLDLRRSG
+415 VLDLRRSKL
-423 MDDAQ
+423 DDRESIGEIRQSMQ
-428 GLAQAGRRFA
+428 GRHLTQ
-438 GKSKIV
+438 V
-444 DLIVITKDAR
+444 IVIDHAGNIVR
-454 IHRFSKL
+454 IP

>member
-1 MTDLDTL
+1 MTDLDSL

-19 NAIRRQITAFG
+19 HAIRQQITAFG

-35 SLPHYRAS
+35 SLPHYRTS

-49 EAITPRVTAGQLRI
+49 QAITPRVTAGQLRI

-74 ARELGWKVTLPPID
+74 ARELGWKVVLPSID
-88 QDEIIDARGVDPRTV
+88 QDEIRGARGVDPRIV

-115 AAGKPLPQAAGEGR
+115 AAGKPLPQAAAEGR

-149 QSMRSYP
+149 QSMRGYP
-156 EEGQYYRRVLT
+156 EEGQFYRRVLT

-182 YHRGDLMPIHPGCD
+182 YYRGDLLPIHPGCD

-204 GLAVNQVIDGD
+204 GLAVNQVIDED
-215 LLEQVHQIAADR
+215 LLEQVHQITADR
-227 LGVSDRDG
+227 LGVSDRGG

-255 LSWAQTKA
+255 LSWAQPKA
-263 KPTPNAKAGESEPPK
+263 KPKPKTGESEPPK
-278 PPKTPKK
+278 PPKPPKK
-285 ATAQPP
+285 TTAQPP

-322 PGEFLHPERGT
+322 PGEFRYPERGS
-333 GRVFIPAVSVREAPS
+333 GRVFIPAISVRDAPS

-357 LAETG
+357 LAEEG
-362 TNVFFRIDSNDTGA
+362 VDVLFRIDSREEGV
-376 KNPDAEMDEQIWEFK
+376 KNPDVEMNQQVWEFK
-391 APRGATANTI
+391 APTGEGKNTVD
-401 SDQFK
+401 SQMK
-406 RAGKQAQRL
+406 RAGKQTERL
-415 VLDLRRSG
+415 VLDLRRCELDDKKSIWDVRQG
-423 MDDAQ
+423 MQ
-428 GLAQAGRRFA
+428 GRHLTQ
-438 GKSKIV
+438 V
-444 DLIVITKDAR
+444 IVIDHAGN
-454 IHRFSKL
+454 IVYIP

>member
-1 MTDLDTL
+1 MSDLDAL
-8 NRLTEAYDSQV
+8 NRLAEAYDAQV
-19 NAIRRQITAFG
+19 HAIRTQITAFG
-30 QAYWD
+30 EAYWD

-49 EAITPRVTAGQLRI
+49 EAITPRVIAGQLRV
-63 ADLTRAYLAQC
+63 ADLTRAYLARC
-74 ARELGWKVTLPPID
+74 AVELGWKVVLPPID
-88 QDEIIDARGVDPRTV
+88 QDEIIGARGVDPRTV

-115 AAGKPLPQAAGEGR
+115 AAGKPLPQAAAEGR

-144 VHASR
+144 THASR
-149 QSMRSYP
+149 QSMRAYP
-156 EEGQYYRRVLT
+156 SAGQHYRRVLT

-204 GLAVNQVIDGD
+204 GLAVDQVIDED
-215 LLEQVHQIAADR
+215 LLEQVHQITEDR
-227 LGVSDRDG
+227 LGTSDRGG

-241 KLLTVSEHGEYGPT
+241 KLLTVREHGEYGPT
-255 LSWAQTKA
+255 LSWAQPKVKPKTKA
-263 KPTPNAKAGESEPPK
+263 GGAEPPK
-278 PPKTPKK
+278 PPKPPKK
-285 ATAQPP
+285 TTAQPP

-322 PGEFLHPERGT
+322 PGEFLYPGHGD
-333 GRVFIPAVSVREAPS
+333 GRVFIPAVSARKPPS

-357 LAETG
+357 LAEEG
-362 TNVFFRIDSNDTGA
+362 MDVLFRIDSREEGV
-376 KNPDAEMDEQIWEFK
+376 KNPDVEMNQQIWEFK
-391 APRGATANTI
+391 APTGATDNTI
-401 SDQFK
+401 SDQFR

-423 MDDAQ
+423 LDDEL

-454 IHRFSKL
+454 LHRFSKL

>member
-1 MTDLDTL
+1 MPDLDSL

-19 NAIRRQITAFG
+19 HAIRQQITAFG

-49 EAITPRVTAGQLRI
+49 KAITPRVTAGQLRI

-74 ARELGWKVTLPPID
+74 ARELGWKVVLPPID
-88 QDEIIDARGVDPRTV
+88 QDEIRGARGVDPRVV

-115 AAGKPLPQAAGEGR
+115 AAGKPLPQAAAEGR

-149 QSMRSYP
+149 QSMRVYP
-156 EEGQYYRRVLT
+156 EEGQFYRRVLT

-182 YHRGDLMPIHPGCD
+182 YFRGDLLPIHPGCD
-196 CGVQPLPP
+196 CDVQPLPP
-204 GLAVNQVIDGD
+204 GLTVNQVIDED
-215 LLEQVHQIAADR
+215 LLEQVHQITADR
-227 LGVSDRDG
+227 LGVSDRGG

-255 LSWAQTKA
+255 LSWAQPKA
-263 KPTPNAKAGESEPPK
+263 KPKTKAGEAEPPK
-278 PPKTPKK
+278 PPKPPKK
-285 ATAQPP
+285 TTAQPP

-322 PGEFLHPERGT
+322 PGEFLYPGHGD
-333 GRVFIPAVSVREAPS
+333 GRVFIPAASVRDAPS

-357 LAETG
+357 LAEEG
-362 TNVFFRIDSNDTGA
+362 VDVLFRIDSREEGV
-376 KNPDAEMDEQIWEFK
+376 KNPDVEMNQQVWEFK
-391 APRGATANTI
+391 APTGQGKNTVD
-401 SDQFK
+401 SQMK
-406 RAGKQAQRL
+406 RAGKQAERL
-415 VLDLRRSG
+415 VLDLRRSELDDKESIGDVRQG
-423 MDDAQ
+423 MQ
-428 GLAQAGRRFA
+428 GRHLTQ
-438 GKSKIV
+438 V
-444 DLIVITKDAR
+444 IVIDHAGN
-454 IHRFSKL
+454 IVHIP

>member
-1 MTDLDTL
+1 MPDLDSL

-19 NAIRRQITAFG
+19 HAIRQQITAFG

-74 ARELGWKVTLPPID
+74 ARELGWKVVLPLID
-88 QDEIIDARGVDPRTV
+88 QDEIRGARGVDPRVV

-115 AAGKPLPQAAGEGR
+115 AAGKPLPQAAAEGR

-149 QSMRSYP
+149 QSMRGYP
-156 EEGQYYRRVLT
+156 EEGQFYRRVLT

-182 YHRGDLMPIHPGCD
+182 YYRGDLLPIHPGCD
-196 CGVQPLPP
+196 CDVQPLPP
-204 GLAVNQVIDGD
+204 GLAVNQVIDED
-215 LLEQVHQIAADR
+215 LLEQVHQITADR
-227 LGVSDRDG
+227 LGVSDRGG

-255 LSWAQTKA
+255 LSWAQPKA
-263 KPTPNAKAGESEPPK
+263 KPKPKAGGAEPPK
-278 PPKTPKK
+278 PPKPPKK
-285 ATAQPP
+285 TTAQPP
-291 DDSDRLKRLMS
+291 DDSDRFKRLMS

-322 PGEFLHPERGT
+322 PGEFLYPERGS
-333 GRVFIPAVSVREAPS
+333 GRVFIPAVSVRDAPS

-357 LAETG
+357 LAEEG
-362 TNVFFRIDSNDTGA
+362 VDVLFRIDSREEGV
-376 KNPDAEMDEQIWEFK
+376 KNPDVEMNQQVWEFK
-391 APRGATANTI
+391 APTGQGKNTVD
-401 SDQFK
+401 SQMK
-406 RAGKQAQRL
+406 RAGKQAERL
-415 VLDLRRSG
+415 VLDLRRSKLDDREAIGEIRPG
-423 MDDAQ
+423 MQ
-428 GLAQAGRRFA
+428 GRHLTQ
-438 GKSKIV
+438 V
-444 DLIVITKDAR
+444 IVIDHAENIVR
-454 IHRFSKL
+454 IP

>member
-1 MTDLDTL
+1 MPDLDSL
-8 NRLTEAYDSQV
+8 NSLTEAYDSQV
-19 NAIRRQITAFG
+19 HAIRQQITAFG

-49 EAITPRVTAGQLRI
+49 QAITPRVTAGQLRI

-74 ARELGWKVTLPPID
+74 ARELGWKVVLPPID
-88 QDEIIDARGVDPRTV
+88 QDEIRSARGVDPRIV

-115 AAGKPLPQAAGEGR
+115 AAGKPLPQAAAEGR

-149 QSMRSYP
+149 QSMRGYP
-156 EEGQYYRRVLT
+156 EEGQFYRRVLT

-182 YHRGDLMPIHPGCD
+182 YYRGDLLPIHPGCD
-196 CGVQPLPP
+196 CDVQPLPP
-204 GLAVNQVIDGD
+204 GLAVNQVIDED
-215 LLEQVHQIAADR
+215 LLQQVHQITADR
-227 LGVSDRDG
+227 LGVSDRGG

-255 LSWAQTKA
+255 LSWAQPKA
-263 KPTPNAKAGESEPPK
+263 KPKPKAGGAEPPK
-278 PPKTPKK
+278 PPKPPKK
-285 ATAQPP
+285 TTAQPP

-322 PGEFLHPERGT
+322 PGEFLYPERGS
-333 GRVFIPAVSVREAPS
+333 GRVFIPAASARKPPS

-357 LAETG
+357 LAEEG
-362 TNVFFRIDSNDTGA
+362 TDVLFRIDSLEEGA
-376 KNPDAEMDEQIWEFK
+376 KNPDAEMNQQVWEFK
-391 APRGATANTI
+391 APTGEGKNTVD
-401 SDQFK
+401 SQMK
-406 RAGKQAQRL
+406 RAGKQAERL
-415 VLDLRRSG
+415 VLDLRRSKLDDKESIEEIRPG
-423 MDDAQ
+423 MQ
-428 GLAQAGRRFA
+428 GRHLTQ
-438 GKSKIV
+438 V
-444 DLIVITKDAR
+444 IVIDHAGNIVR
-454 IHRFSKL
+454 IP

>member
-1 MTDLDTL
+1 MPDLDSL
-8 NRLTEAYDSQV
+8 NRLAEAYDSQV
-19 NAIRRQITAFG
+19 HAIRQQITAFG

-74 ARELGWKVTLPPID
+74 ARELGWKVVLPPID
-88 QDEIIDARGVDPRTV
+88 QDEIRGARGVDPRIV

-115 AAGKPLPQAAGEGR
+115 AAGKPLPQAAAEGR

-149 QSMRSYP
+149 QSMRGYP
-156 EEGQYYRRVLT
+156 AEGQFYRRVLT

-182 YHRGDLMPIHPGCD
+182 YYRDDLMPIHPGCD

-204 GLAVNQVIDGD
+204 GLAVNQVIDED
-215 LLEQVHQIAADR
+215 LLEQVHQITADR
-227 LGVSDRDG
+227 LGVSDRGG
-235 RTPDYR
+235 RNPDYR

-255 LSWAQTKA
+255 LSWAQPKA
-263 KPTPNAKAGESEPPK
+263 KPKPKAGEAEPPK
-278 PPKTPKK
+278 PPKPPKK
-285 ATAQPP
+285 TTAQPP

-322 PGEFLHPERGT
+322 PGEFLYPGHGD
-333 GRVFIPAVSVREAPS
+333 GRVFIPAASVRDAPS

-357 LAETG
+357 LAEEG
-362 TNVFFRIDSNDTGA
+362 VDVLFRIDSREEGV
-376 KNPDAEMDEQIWEFK
+376 KNPDVEMNQQVWEFK
-391 APRGATANTI
+391 APTGEGKNTVD
-401 SDQFK
+401 SQMK
-406 RAGKQAQRL
+406 RAGKQAERL
-415 VLDLRRSG
+415 VLDLRRSELDDKKSIGDVRQG
-423 MDDAQ
+423 MQ
-428 GLAQAGRRFA
+428 GRHLTQ
-438 GKSKIV
+438 V
-444 DLIVITKDAR
+444 IVIDHAGN
-454 IHRFSKL
+454 IVHIP